1 MYYKL
6 RKLGDN
12 FYVFTV
18 WKINWIDRYKDE
30 LLFLY
35 SGGKKNINK
44 QANDLGFYIL
54 KEFENENS
62 NL

>member
-30 LLFLY
+30 ILFLY
-35 SGGKKNINK
+35 SGRKANITK
-44 QANDLGFYIL
+44 HANELGFYIL